1 MMKEMAFLSE
11 QWKGFFFVVS
21 AAFLWGL
28 SGNVAKYLFNRQ
40 INPLDVVQMR
50 LFLSFVF
57 LLLCLAFV
65 RRSLILVKRQH
76 IPYMVIFGTFGVTA
90 VQSTYLLVISKTN
103 VATAIFLQYL
113 APVLVFGYGLLCKQ
127 EKLALPNGLA
137 LFFSVL
143 GGFLMVKGNPGAGL
157 AVSIPGLAAGLSS
170 AAAFAFYTLYGKKGL
185 TTYSPWTLL
194 LYGFAMGSVIF
205 SFYRVPWVT
214 LLQYDWKEWFFFVYI
229 AVFASILPFGFYFKG
244 LNYLSPVK
252 ANLTSTLEPVIAGI
266 LAYLLLGEILSPWQ
280 VLGCGLILTGVIL
293 IQLSGHK
300 PVKQVRNADPGELA
314 L

>member
-1 MMKEMAFLSE
+1 MKE
-11 QWKGFFFVVS
+11 QWKGFFFVVL

-57 LLLCLAFV
+57 LLLYLAFV
-65 RRSLILVKRQH
+65 RRSLILIERKH
-76 IPYMVIFGTFGVTA
+76 ICYMVIFGTFGVTA
-90 VQSTYLLVISKTN
+90 VQSTYLLAISQTN

-113 APVLVFGYGLLCKQ
+113 APVLVLGYGLLRRQ
-127 EKLALPNGLA
+127 ERLALPNGLA

-143 GGFLMVKGNPGAGL
+143 GGFLMVKGSPGAGL

-185 TTYSPWTLL
+185 ATYSPWTLL
-194 LYGFAMGSVIF
+194 LYGFAMGSVVF
-205 SFYRVPWVT
+205 SFYRLPWVT
-214 LLQYDWKEWFFFVYI
+214 LVQYSWKEWLFFVYI

-252 ANLTSTLEPVIAGI
+252 TNLTSTLEPVIAGI
-266 LAYLLLGEILSPWQ
+266 LAYLLLGEILTPWQ
-280 VLGCGLILTGVIL
+280 ALGCGLILTGVIL
-293 IQLSGHK
+293 IQLSGHR
-300 PVKQVRNADPGELA
+300 PVRETLNIDRAA
-314 L
+314 